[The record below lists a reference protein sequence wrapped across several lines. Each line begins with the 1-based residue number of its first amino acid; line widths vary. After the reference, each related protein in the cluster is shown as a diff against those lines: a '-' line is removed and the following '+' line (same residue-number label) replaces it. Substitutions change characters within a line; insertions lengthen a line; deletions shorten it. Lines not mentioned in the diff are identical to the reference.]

1 MSQDQVPID
10 EVDAALAAVEQL
22 DETVP
27 LSAHADAFERAH
39 ELLQRRL
46 EDAQ

>member
-1 MSQDQVPID
+1 MSQEQVHTD
-10 EVDAALAAVEQL
+10 EVDAALTAVEQL
-22 DETVP
+22 DDSVP
-27 LSAHADAFERAH
+27 LAAHADAFERAH

>member
-1 MSQDQVPID
+1 MSQEPVPTE

-22 DETVP
+22 EESTP
-27 LSAHADAFERAH
+27 LAAHADAFEHAH

-46 EDAQ
+46 EDAT